1 MAASSDHFTGTNGE
15 RMWFSRRQIAPEM
28 TRRLLGLI
36 NERGARFNPQAF
48 VFATR
53 NGTGLQ
59 RKVARAALDRAVKAA
74 NLAAPKPTL
83 HDLRH
88 THASMLIAL
97 DCNLIDVQRRLGH
110 RKPDTT
116 LRVYAHE
123 WKYREAQRSQVGA
136 SARAA
141 LRRRRSHGSGTVAA
155 ATATGAPGRSISAPA
170 ASKAAVLAALCATPY
185 STGGSRA

>member
-1 MAASSDHFTGTNGE
+1 KATARAFMPREAPLSQPRYAATLVGG
-15 RMWFSRRQIAPEM
+15 QA
-28 TRRLLGLI
+28 
-36 NERGARFNPQAF
+36 ARFNASAF

-53 NGTGLQ
+53 NGTGLE
-59 RKVARAALDRAVKAA
+59 RKVARGALDRAVKAA
-74 NLAAPKPTL
+74 KLAAPKPTL

-88 THASMLIAL
+88 SHASMLIAL

-136 SARAA
+136 RLARLFADD
-141 LRRRRSHGSGTVAA
+141 A
-155 ATATGAPGRSISAPA
+155 ATPALPQHRQPLALPVAP
-170 ASKAAVLAALCATPY
+170 
-185 STGGSRA
+185 

>member
-1 MAASSDHFTGTNGE
+1 VID
-15 RMWFSRRQIAPEM
+15 IAPEL

-136 SARAA
+136 RLARLFADD
-141 LRRRRSHGSGTVAA
+141 A
-155 ATATGAPGRSISAPA
+155 ATPALSQQRQPLALPVAP
-170 ASKAAVLAALCATPY
+170 
-185 STGGSRA
+185 

>member
-1 MAASSDHFTGTNGE
+1 
-15 RMWFSRRQIAPEM
+15 
-28 TRRLLGLI
+28 LL
-36 NERGARFNPQAF
+36 NERDACFNPRAL
-48 VFATR
+48 VFATK

-74 NLAAPKPTL
+74 NLPAPKPTL

-123 WKYREAQRSQVGA
+123 WKYREAQRSRVGA
-136 SARAA
+136 RLARLFAEGGATTA
-141 LRRRRSHGSGTVAA
+141 LPQQREQLAL
-155 ATATGAPGRSISAPA
+155 PA
-170 ASKAAVLAALCATPY
+170 AP
-185 STGGSRA
+185 